1 MLLRFMNNAEC
12 HRRKTVRSLALV
24 LLFLFIATI
33 LLSTAFI
40 VVYTGHD
47 CIGADC
53 PVCVI
58 FKNIKSLF
66 EQIVRAISNILSQG
80 TLLQA
85 LTILLPFSYIA
96 IIPSTLLDAKV
107 KLNN

>member
-1 MLLRFMNNAEC
+1 MLLRFLNNAEC
-12 HRRKTVRSLALV
+12 HRRKTVRSLAFV

-53 PVCVI
+53 PVCAI

-66 EQIVRAISNILSQG
+66 EQIGRAISNLLSQG
-80 TLLQA
+80 TLLLA
-85 LTILLPFSYIA
+85 LSILVPFSYLVIL
-96 IIPSTLLDAKV
+96 PSTLLDDKV

>member
-1 MLLRFMNNAEC
+1 MLLRIINKAWW
-12 HRRKTVRSLALV
+12 HRQKAVISLAFV

-40 VVYTGHD
+40 VVHTGHD
-47 CIGADC
+47 CIGSDC
-53 PVCVI
+53 HVCVI

-66 EQIVRAISNILSQG
+66 EQIGRTIYSILFPS
-80 TLLQA
+80 TLLPA
-85 LTILLPFSYIA
+85 LSILLPLSYFVIF
-96 IIPSTLLDAKV
+96 PSTLLDVKV